1 MGAVGGGMVTG
12 MLLMWAMAV
21 RRSLARG
28 GVGLRIHLE
37 FAFVWMMMAM
47 VSGLALLMAVFLLYL
62 VLRGGL

>member
-1 MGAVGGGMVTG
+1 MGDGCQAELGP
-12 MLLMWAMAV
+12 
-21 RRSLARG
+21 R